1 MKKEQ
6 VYFEDTMFL
15 GHEIENIQEL
25 VKLFD
30 AGVSIANEDGIEYS
44 LYQYVDFVNDEGDT
58 ETKEIELE
66 RDELFDLMKRD
77 LENGLKLYAG
87 LSVDY
92 EYDVIPRTLCV
103 MQTDFHI
110 GQEVY
115 TMRDNKVN
123 KATIKQIWLTEG
135 NNSLLSTDTT
145 IHDIFHEYCEMSRVS
160 YNESLF
166 KYAYDKVEHVRVKD
180 KSFAYVVFSD
190 KKSGLVE
197 LSELFET
204 KEELLKHL
212 AEE

>member
-15 GHEIENIQEL
+15 GHEIENVQEL
-25 VKLFD
+25 VKIFD
-30 AGVSIANEDGIEYS
+30 TDMIIANEDGSAYCP
-44 LYQYVDFVNDEGDT
+44 YKCVDFVNEEGNT
-58 ETKEIELE
+58 EMQEIKLE
-66 RDELFDLMKRD
+66 RDELFDWMKRD
-77 LENGLKLYAG
+77 LGNGLKLYAG
-87 LSVDY
+87 LFVDDEY
-92 EYDVIPRTLCV
+92 EVVPHTLCV
-103 MQTDFHI
+103 MQSDFYI

-123 KATIKQIWLTEG
+123 KATIKQIWLTYG
-135 NNSLLSTDTT
+135 SNSLLSTDTT
-145 IHDIFHEYCEMSRVS
+145 IHDIFHEYTEMSRVS

-180 KSFAYVVFSD
+180 ESFAYVVFSD
-190 KKSGLVE
+190 KKSELVE
-197 LSELFET
+197 LSKLFET